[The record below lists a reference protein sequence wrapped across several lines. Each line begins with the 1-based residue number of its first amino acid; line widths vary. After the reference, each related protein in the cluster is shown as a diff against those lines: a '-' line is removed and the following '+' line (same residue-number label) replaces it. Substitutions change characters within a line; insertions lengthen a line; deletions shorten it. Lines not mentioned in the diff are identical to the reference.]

1 MIRKYIFQL
10 KSYQPPQTF
19 PLTNYLYSTKKI
31 IIIKIIL
38 LFKSF
43 LKSDKIERSVRSNAL
58 MLRADIRVDMYI
70 PLGAMHI

>member
-1 MIRKYIFQL
+1 MIHKYIFQL
-10 KSYQPPQTF
+10 VIPASPNFSADKLSLFYE
-19 PLTNYLYSTKKI
+19 KI

-43 LKSDKIERSVRSNAL
+43 LKSNKIERSVRSNAL